1 MLVGHITFF
10 PSRSVGDVSQCS
22 IAIRAVLVNNT
33 TIIYELNRRLEE
45 AFTCF

>member
-10 PSRSVGDVSQCS
+10 PRSVGDVSQCS
-22 IAIRAVLVNNT
+22 IAIRAVHVSQ
-33 TIIYELNRRLEE
+33 TIITNQLNRRLEE